1 MWRLKALVVRA
12 LHRWH
17 ITGPPPPLRLPPSHH
32 ADDDSLNPS
41 SLISGRFTLDSSS
54 AKSQHGET
62 GGGRQ
67 KTKEEGFRFYSSHL
81 PRYSGL
87 DAVGWG
93 AAAVVFVHL
102 AKHIHQQ
109 LSHKPRQRE
118 SHRGSVL
125 CVRNII
131 ASALDQDRIGCCR
144 SVLPRVVLA
153 HAVRGS
159 TGGRSDSGGESSH
172 SEGEAALGTSAEQ
185 PHPSLNVHSGDVLF
199 VDDVENFTS
208 GAEGEEEE
216 RGNVTKEE
224 SNPDEVLQQAAS
236 HMDTVVGSSISS
248 IINIIGI
255 QNAKAKDDEAAFSC
269 FKLAASQG
277 SAKAQYNVG
286 VCYELGKGISK
297 DMTKAALYYS
307 YAAAQGHS
315 RAQYCWGRHLL
326 HGKTGSETRDT
337 RRALEQLEK
346 AAKSGLKEAQAHL
359 GVVYS
364 EGPHR
369 DQRKSIM
376 YLRMA
381 ADNGDSCSQ
390 YHLGL
395 CYQQGWGVQTDVRQ
409 AAELYHK
416 AAASGH
422 RDAQCALG
430 ALYQQ
435 GLGGLAVDYQR
446 ALELYQRA
454 ARAGS
459 EEAAENL
466 QHLMEDLHI
475 NDLHPRHR
483 EGAAL
488 KCVVSWPCLSAL
500 SGPQPRHSPGPSSL
514 TDIGWSLSHSRS
526 TGNLCLPL
534 ASKASLSH
542 RPELLTANIASLDPR
557 GAFPLSHPTGCGIKG
572 VG

>member
-1 MWRLKALVVRA
+1 PSTQRVRHYA
-12 LHRWH
+12 CTLSYYD
-17 ITGPPPPLRLPPSHH
+17 IIIILTLPIAGSH
-32 ADDDSLNPS
+32 
-41 SLISGRFTLDSSS
+41 
-54 AKSQHGET
+54 Q
-62 GGGRQ
+62 
-67 KTKEEGFRFYSSHL
+67 
-81 PRYSGL
+81 
-87 DAVGWG
+87 
-93 AAAVVFVHL
+93 
-102 AKHIHQQ
+102 
-109 LSHKPRQRE
+109 
-118 SHRGSVL
+118 L
-125 CVRNII
+125 CV
-131 ASALDQDRIGCCR
+131 AGYTWTEC
-144 SVLPRVVLA
+144 
-153 HAVRGS
+153 
-159 TGGRSDSGGESSH
+159 
-172 SEGEAALGTSAEQ
+172 
-185 PHPSLNVHSGDVLF
+185 
-199 VDDVENFTS
+199 
-208 GAEGEEEE
+208 
-216 RGNVTKEE
+216 GNVPFILTFAKTLLL
-224 SNPDEVLQQAAS
+224 SL
-236 HMDTVVGSSISS
+236 
-248 IINIIGI
+248 GI

-326 HGKTGSETRDT
+326 HGKMGSETRDT

-435 GLGGLAVDYQR
+435 G
-446 ALELYQRA
+446 
-454 ARAGS
+454 
-459 EEAAENL
+459 
-466 QHLMEDLHI
+466 
-475 NDLHPRHR
+475 
-483 EGAAL
+483 AAL